1 MLEQPFITKE
11 KINPDVSYYF
21 IILTANFMFK
31 VNPSITPPLPPW
43 YNFYAIPQHP
53 SLILQFTWVYK
64 LARAVHAMRNK
75 I

>member
-1 MLEQPFITKE
+1 
-11 KINPDVSYYF
+11 
-21 IILTANFMFK
+21 MFK

-43 YNFYAIPQHP
+43 YNFYAIPQHL

-64 LARAVHAMRNK
+64 LARAVHALRNK